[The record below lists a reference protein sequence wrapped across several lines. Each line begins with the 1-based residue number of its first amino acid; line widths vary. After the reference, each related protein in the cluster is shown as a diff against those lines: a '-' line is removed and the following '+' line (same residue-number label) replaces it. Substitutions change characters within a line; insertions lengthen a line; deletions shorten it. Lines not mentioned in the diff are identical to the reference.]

1 MISDE
6 YGLYFKKKLEYRL
19 QRELAAAAIFSPTI
33 RSRLTIMERKAKV
46 ERKTKETDIK
56 ISLTVDGQG
65 KADIAT
71 GIPFFDHMLT
81 LLAVHG
87 FFDLSVHAK
96 GDLDVDF
103 HHTVEDVGLVL
114 GDAIR
119 DALGDRKGIERYGHA
134 VTPMDD
140 ALAAVTLDLSN
151 RPYLV
156 YHVPEHAVSGIA
168 LNPSLTKEFFRALV
182 NRAGMNLHI
191 NVAYGDNDHHVVESI
206 FKAFGRALDQAA
218 SQDRRITGVRSSK
231 GAL

>member
-1 MISDE
+1 
-6 YGLYFKKKLEYRL
+6 
-19 QRELAAAAIFSPTI
+19 
-33 RSRLTIMERKAKV
+33 MERKAEV

-56 ISLTVDGQG
+56 ISLVIDGQG
-65 KADIAT
+65 QTTIT
-71 GIPFFDHMLT
+71 SGIPFFDHMLT

-87 FFDLSVHAK
+87 FFDLSVRAA

-114 GDAIR
+114 GDTIR
-119 DALGDRKGIERYGHA
+119 EALGERKGIKRYGHA

-140 ALAAVTLDLSN
+140 ALATVTVDLSN

-156 YHVPEHAVSGIA
+156 YHAPEHATSGIA

-206 FKAFGRALDQAA
+206 FKAFGRALDEAA
-218 SQDRRITGVRSSK
+218 SLDRRITGVRSSK
-231 GAL
+231 GSF

>member
-1 MISDE
+1 M
-6 YGLYFKKKLEYRL
+6 K
-19 QRELAAAAIFSPTI
+19 
-33 RSRLTIMERKAKV
+33 RKAEV

-56 ISLTVDGQG
+56 ISLVIDGQG
-65 KADIAT
+65 QTNIAS

-87 FFDLSVHAK
+87 FFDLSVRAA

-103 HHTVEDVGLVL
+103 DHTVEDVGLVL
-114 GDAIR
+114 GDTIR
-119 DALGDRKGIERYGHA
+119 EALGERQGIKRYGHA

-140 ALAAVTLDLSN
+140 ALATVTIDLSN

-156 YHVPEHAVSGIA
+156 YNVPEHAASGIA

-206 FKAFGRALDQAA
+206 FKAFGSALDQAA
-218 SQDRRITGVRSSK
+218 SLDGRITGVRSSK